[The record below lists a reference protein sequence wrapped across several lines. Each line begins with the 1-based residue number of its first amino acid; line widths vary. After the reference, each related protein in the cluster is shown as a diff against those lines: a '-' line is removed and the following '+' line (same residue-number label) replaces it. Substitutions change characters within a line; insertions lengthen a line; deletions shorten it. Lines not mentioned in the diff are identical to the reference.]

1 MFPDVLVNGSSHS
14 FNSRT
19 PTYSPRR
26 ARRRTAKKRGGEQV
40 KKYFRMERGTVYEY
54 APTATRGSRR
64 SGQFDP
70 QRRTKLNGSIWTMTR
85 RRPRLH
91 LPGFKHFLR
100 PLHIRALMRKQL
112 STLAF
117 QVVERQQQLSVA
129 VTRIQR
135 GFMPREST
143 LEASRHVQDM
153 AKILREIEESLKT
166 NFDHRQVKGNNV

>member
-1 MFPDVLVNGSSHS
+1 
-14 FNSRT
+14 
-19 PTYSPRR
+19 
-26 ARRRTAKKRGGEQV
+26 
-40 KKYFRMERGTVYEY
+40 
-54 APTATRGSRR
+54 
-64 SGQFDP
+64 
-70 QRRTKLNGSIWTMTR
+70 
-85 RRPRLH
+85 
-91 LPGFKHFLR
+91 
-100 PLHIRALMRKQL
+100 MRKQL

-135 GFMPREST
+135 GFMTREST